1 MFVDTHAHLEDEKL
15 IKNIDEILLDAYN
28 NGVEKIV
35 CASYDLA
42 SSQLATQISDTYQNV
57 YATIGV
63 HPHDA
68 KTYSKETEQ
77 TLIQLSKNK
86 KVVAVGEIGLDY
98 HYDLSPRDIQKQVFE
113 KQILLAY
120 KLGLPIVI
128 HMREATQDTLEILEK
143 NKQYIIRAVLHCF
156 NGSKQTLD
164 KIMSMGFYVSYGGAV
179 TFKNA
184 NGLLDIV
191 KATPLDRIMLETDCP
206 YMTPVPY
213 RGQPNMPKYIPLVAE
228 KICELKNISINQ
240 LQEIT
245 TKNAEKFFNLTQK

>member
-1 MFVDTHAHLEDEKL
+1 M
-15 IKNIDEILLDAYN
+15 
-28 NGVEKIV
+28 
-35 CASYDLA
+35 
-42 SSQLATQISDTYQNV
+42 
-57 YATIGV
+57 
-63 HPHDA
+63 
-68 KTYSKETEQ
+68 
-77 TLIQLSKNK
+77 IQLSKNK